1 MNVKLVGEAVRTAG
15 NVPVPE
21 SAMSKALLD
30 PLTVIERMLFA
41 VPATVG
47 AKTTENVVLWLGTKV
62 IGRLN
67 PV

>member
-1 MNVKLVGEAVRTAG
+1 M
-15 NVPVPE
+15 PVPE

-47 AKTTENVVLWLGTKV
+47 AKTTENVVLWLGAKV